1 MPSLSLKKSYS
12 VAHTIQQFY
21 TGGPIAVSP
30 DGAFLACSCGDDIKI
45 VDTSTAAIRG
55 TLEGHLATAIE
66 FGPDGRKFFSGGHR
80 TIRVWDLETGKCERE
95 WKGHNGPVMAM
106 SCHPSLGLLTT
117 AGSDRTVLVWNVDGL
132 FCTHSFS
139 GHKGVVTCLMFH
151 PDPERFLLFSGSE
164 DTTVRVW
171 DLKKAKYEEK
181 NDKKKYDKKKN
192 NVVLEKH
199 LSAVTSLALSEDG
212 RILLTAGRDKV
223 VNLWDPYVEENHWR
237 KTILTY
243 EVLEAVCVLHSGTT
257 LHSCVSSD
265 KGGMNKTTSEEV
277 YFLTVG
283 ERGIIRIW
291 NSKSAVCMFEQKTSD
306 VAFSSEDDDLRRGF
320 VSASMLPAD
329 QGLLCVTVDQ
339 QILFFTPR
347 KESEEDFN
355 LNLSKRL
362 LGNNEEVSDMKFLD
376 EDEKFLAVA
385 TNLEQVRVYDLS
397 SMSCSYILAG
407 HSQIVLCLDTLTQ
420 SDGSTLIVTGSKDTT
435 VRVWDSVS
443 THCVGIGKAH
453 QEAVGAVAF
462 SKKKGKFFVSG
473 SRDRTL
479 KVWSIEGISLDSQVV
494 KKLETKALVLAHDK
508 DINSLAV
515 APNDAYVCSG
525 SQDRTACVWRLP
537 ELVLVVKL
545 VGHKRGI
552 WSVEFSRFDFC
563 VITASADKTIRLWS
577 IADGSCLKTFE
588 GHTASVLRASFI
600 SRGTQFVSC
609 GADGLLKLW
618 TVKTNECIATYDQ
631 HEDKVW
637 ALAIGQ
643 KTEMLATG
651 GSDARINLWHDNTA
665 AEKEEAFQK
674 KEENILKV
682 QELENA
688 VLDADYTKAI
698 KIAFELRRPQKL
710 LELLSEIHRKKE
722 AEDLLR
728 DFLAALSKEE
738 LRQLLEYVREW
749 NTTKLCLVAQFV
761 LKQIFS
767 FFSPTEIV
775 EVKGIGEIL
784 EGLKSHTV
792 RLWNKFVRLEEN
804 TNLLGYTLAGMSMLE
819 PDVDDRD
826 AKRPRREIAC

>member
-1 MPSLSLKKSYS
+1 MGFGQHSLRWNW
-12 VAHTIQQFY
+12 Q
-21 TGGPIAVSP
+21 SP
-30 DGAFLACSCGDDIKI
+30 
-45 VDTSTAAIRG
+45 
-55 TLEGHLATAIE
+55 
-66 FGPDGRKFFSGGHR
+66 SGGG
-80 TIRVWDLETGKCERE
+80 WS
-95 WKGHNGPVMAM
+95 
-106 SCHPSLGLLTT
+106 SC
-117 AGSDRTVLVWNVDGL
+117 
-132 FCTHSFS
+132 F
-139 GHKGVVTCLMFH
+139 HK
-151 PDPERFLLFSGSE
+151 
-164 DTTVRVW
+164 
-171 DLKKAKYEEK
+171 
-181 NDKKKYDKKKN
+181 
-192 NVVLEKH
+192 
-199 LSAVTSLALSEDG
+199 
-212 RILLTAGRDKV
+212 
-223 VNLWDPYVEENHWR
+223 
-237 KTILTY
+237 
-243 EVLEAVCVLHSGTT
+243 
-257 LHSCVSSD
+257 
-265 KGGMNKTTSEEV
+265 
-277 YFLTVG
+277 
-283 ERGIIRIW
+283 
-291 NSKSAVCMFEQKTSD
+291 
-306 VAFSSEDDDLRRGF
+306 
-320 VSASMLPAD
+320 
-329 QGLLCVTVDQ
+329 
-339 QILFFTPR
+339 
-347 KESEEDFN
+347 
-355 LNLSKRL
+355 
-362 LGNNEEVSDMKFLD
+362 
-376 EDEKFLAVA
+376 
-385 TNLEQVRVYDLS
+385 
-397 SMSCSYILAG
+397 
-407 HSQIVLCLDTLTQ
+407 
-420 SDGSTLIVTGSKDTT
+420 
-435 VRVWDSVS
+435 
-443 THCVGIGKAH
+443 
-453 QEAVGAVAF
+453 
-462 SKKKGKFFVSG
+462 KKKGKFFVSG

-552 WSVEFSRFDFC
+552 WSVEFSRFDLC

-637 ALAIGQ
+637 AFAIGQ

-651 GSDARINLWHDNTA
+651 GSDARIKLWHDNTA

-682 QELENA
+682 QELENV

-698 KIAFELRRPQKL
+698 KIAFELRIPQKL
-710 LELLSEIHRKKE
+710 LEVLSEIHRKKE

-728 DFLAALSKEE
+728 DFLAVLSKEE
-738 LRQLLEYVREW
+738 LRQLLEYIREW
-749 NTTKLCLVAQFV
+749 NTTKLCLVAQLV
-761 LKQIFS
+761 LKEIFS

-826 AKRPRREIAC
+826 AKRPCREIAC

>member
-1 MPSLSLKKSYS
+1 MPSLSLKKSYR

-30 DGAFLACSCGDDIKI
+30 DGAFLACSCDDEIKI
-45 VDTSTAAIRG
+45 VDTSTAAIRA

-66 FGPDGRKFFSGGHR
+66 FEPNGRKLFSAGHR

-106 SCHPSLGLLTT
+106 SCHPSLGLLAT
-117 AGSDRTVLVWNVDGL
+117 AGSDRKVLVWNVDGR

-139 GHKGVVTCLMFH
+139 GHKGVITCLTFH
-151 PDPERFLLFSGSE
+151 PDPDRLLLFSGSE

-181 NDKKKYDKKKN
+181 NDKKKN

-243 EVLEAVCVLHSGTT
+243 EVLETVCVLYSGTT
-257 LHSCVSSD
+257 LHSCLSSD

-306 VAFSSEDDDLRRGF
+306 VTFSSEDDDLRRGF
-320 VSASMLPAD
+320 VAASMLPAD

-339 QILFFTPR
+339 QILFFTPQ

-385 TNLEQVRVYDLS
+385 TNIEQVRVYDLS
-397 SMSCSYILAG
+397 SMSCSYVLAG

-443 THCVGIGKAH
+443 TRCVGIGKAH

-479 KVWSIEGISLDSQVV
+479 KVWSIEGISLDSQLV

-552 WSVEFSRFDFC
+552 WSVEFSCFDLC

-618 TVKTNECIATYDQ
+618 TIKTNECIATYDK

-674 KEENILKV
+674 KEENFLKV

-698 KIAFELRRPQKL
+698 KIAFELRRSQKL